1 MSRFASAFALIVT
14 MTTAPA
20 FAQSAPNAEID
31 KLFTALGLPDIVEV
45 MLEEGLAYSTTLG
58 EEMLP
63 VAAVRDWAD
72 AAQSIYD
79 PQAMLDDVRDAFET
93 ELQGDDLEAMLAF
106 FTSEA
111 GTRIIALEV
120 SARRALLNEA
130 VEEASTQAATVQ
142 MRDETPRYLLVKDFV
157 DANDLIESNV
167 VGSLNSSYA
176 FYTGLIDGG
185 AMPAGV
191 TRDTALQ
198 DVWAQEPDI
207 RDSTTEWI
215 YSFLLMA
222 YQPLSDAELETYIAF
237 SKTEAGQQ
245 LTAAL
250 FVAFDGMF
258 EDISRALGLNI
269 SRLLLT
275 QEL

>member
-1 MSRFASAFALIVT
+1 MSRFASAFALIAT
-14 MTTAPA
+14 ITTAPV
-20 FAQSAPNAEID
+20 FAQSTPDAEID
-31 KLFTALGLPDIVEV
+31 TLFAALGLPEIVEV
-45 MLEEGLAYSTTLG
+45 MHEEGLAYSTTLG
-58 EEMLP
+58 EDMLP
-63 VAAVRDWAD
+63 VAAARDWAE
-72 AAQSIYD
+72 AAQAIYD
-79 PQAMLDDVRDAFET
+79 PQTMLREVRATFET
-93 ELQGDDLEAMLAF
+93 ELQGDDIDAMLAF

-111 GTRIIALEV
+111 GARIISLEV
-120 SARRALLNEA
+120 SARRAFLDEA

-157 DANDLIESNV
+157 DTNDLIESNV
-167 VGSLNSSYA
+167 VGALNSSYA

-185 AMPAGV
+185 AMPADV

-198 DVWAQEPDI
+198 DVWAQELDI
-207 RDSTTEWI
+207 RDTTTEWI
-215 YSFLLMA
+215 FSFLLMA
-222 YQPLSDAELETYIAF
+222 YQPLSDAELNTYIAF
-237 SKTEAGQQ
+237 SETDAGQQ

>member
-1 MSRFASAFALIVT
+1 LIAT
-14 MTTAPA
+14 ITTAPV
-20 FAQSAPNAEID
+20 FAQSTPDAEID
-31 KLFTALGLPDIVEV
+31 TLFAALGLPEIVEV
-45 MLEEGLAYSTTLG
+45 MHEEGLAYSTTLG
-58 EEMLP
+58 EDMLP
-63 VAAVRDWAD
+63 VAAARDWAE
-72 AAQSIYD
+72 AAQAIYD
-79 PQAMLDDVRDAFET
+79 PQTMLRKVRATFET
-93 ELQGDDLEAMLAF
+93 ELQGDDIDAMLAF

-111 GTRIIALEV
+111 GARIIALEV
-120 SARRALLNEA
+120 SARRAFLDEA

-157 DANDLIESNV
+157 DTNDLIESNV
-167 VGSLNSSYA
+167 VGALNSSYA

-185 AMPAGV
+185 AMPADV

-198 DVWAQEPDI
+198 DVWAQELDI
-207 RDSTTEWI
+207 RDTTTEWI
-215 YSFLLMA
+215 FSFLLMA
-222 YQPLSDAELETYIAF
+222 YQPLSDAELDTYIAF
-237 SKTEAGQQ
+237 SETDAGQQ